1 MLDFNTGEDPKFKRI
16 LELARRLPPTYEP
29 PSAYK
34 IGGQLLTT
42 LYEVNWDQ
50 ETRALLKESKLYGI
64 LMYGDGATIATTPMI
79 NALGSGVYNSFAM
92 LEVYDCTGHM
102 AYGGMKDA
110 VYIANLFIPLIAKL
124 ESMVDEYVSTLFNL
138 Y

>member
-1 MLDFNTGEDPKFKRI
+1 MP
-16 LELARRLPPTYEP
+16 LAPV
-29 PSAYK
+29 S
-34 IGGQLLTT
+34 
-42 LYEVNWDQ
+42 
-50 ETRALLKESKLYGI
+50 
-64 LMYGDGATIATTPMI
+64 
-79 NALGSGVYNSFAM
+79 YNSFAM

-102 AYGGMKDA
+102 ATRGVKDA